1 MKRRAKLSLRRNS
14 QQLKKPNITEYTPE
28 TQSHGHLNKAT
39 QSLSGFVAS
48 LSSSSSFQGTAGDG
62 DTGAETITGP
72 EPALLDHSNVSGS
85 AFLDEV
91 FDHDCDIG
99 SQDYPMSCESPSVCD
114 VSSGSGHQM
123 ESEGDVEE
131 CGDTDDAIPSSSVS
145 CNSNL
150 ESNSEEIDCVVDPTP
165 EIDLCTQYSDDCS
178 NPALY
183 SLSSDDIA
191 HFDDFSVPERTQ
203 SNSSMKR
210 QTSLLSFMTRSRT
223 SIDRL
228 NSESALS
235 PSMTSDCQQQ
245 TAAGTSL
252 LANATMATGK
262 GKATNRVNGQAD
274 MDSRASGSSEKNRS
288 SGRTKRTCPFYKR
301 IPGRSRHCTCS
312 TDTMT

>member
-14 QQLKKPNITEYTPE
+14 QKLKKPNITEYTAE

-39 QSLSGFVAS
+39 QSLSTS

-85 AFLDEV
+85 AILDEV
-91 FDHDCDIG
+91 FDHDCDVG

-114 VSSGSGHQM
+114 VSPGSGHQM

-145 CNSNL
+145 CNSKL

-165 EIDLCTQYSDDCS
+165 EIDLCTQYCDDCS

-203 SNSSMKR
+203 SNPSMKR

-223 SIDRL
+223 SRS
-228 NSESALS
+228 NSESVLF
-235 PSMTSDCQQQ
+235 PSTSSDCQQQ

-252 LANATMATGK
+252 LANAAMAIGK
-262 GKATNRVNGQAD
+262 RKATNRVNDQAD
-274 MDSRASGSSEKNRS
+274 IDSQASGSSQGNGS
-288 SGRTKRTCPFYKR
+288 GGRTKRTCPFYKR
-301 IPGRSRHCTCS
+301 IPGRSRH